1 MTQNNDEQKKKPWE
15 ASFTEETSPD
25 ESAAPSRT
33 QFRKR
38 SSRTAWIVSLLI
50 LAVVVLASYPVVRY
64 VESINSPGSSADEP
78 AQTQIS
84 TSVPSKSSAKK
95 SNDAA
100 KDSQS
105 KADASSEAAASSQ
118 AAASSAAV
126 ASSQAAVSTAAAS
139 RQAAQQAAAQQ
150 SSMKAAQEQ
159 AAQQSSSSSSTD
171 SSSSSSQDG
180 GQYDTVKVNGYR
192 LALAHGLSLGELQ
205 ALNPGVD
212 LNNVHVGESL
222 RVK

>member
-1 MTQNNDEQKKKPWE
+1 MTQKNDDQKKQPWE
-15 ASFTEETSPD
+15 ASFSEENSPE

-50 LAVVVLASYPVVRY
+50 LAVVVLAAYPVVRY
-64 VESINSPGSSADEP
+64 VESINASSSSADEP
-78 AQTQIS
+78 TQTQIS
-84 TSVPSKSSAKK
+84 TTTPSKSSHKAASAKSK
-95 SNDAA
+95 SDAA
-100 KDSQS
+100 DAQS
-105 KADASSEAAASSQ
+105 KADASSVAAASSQ
-118 AAASSAAV
+118 AVANSRAAASSAAV
-126 ASSQAAVSTAAAS
+126 ASSQAAK
-139 RQAAQQAAAQQ
+139 Q
-150 SSMKAAQEQ
+150 SSIDAAKAAESAKQ
-159 AAQQSSSSSSTD
+159 AD
-171 SSSSSSQDG
+171 SSSSSSSADSSSSSSAD

-192 LALAHGLSLGELQ
+192 LALAHGMSLSELQ